1 MKHASWLVIVAL
13 GLVGINAA
21 SADSPD
27 AILRCDPATEI
38 RKIDGDARR
47 AFSAGFGQTFRECA
61 ITLSPGTHKVEVCH
75 DTEGSAGYIYAFT
88 ICDPN
93 REVTIEA
100 QPGHTYRLKL
110 DFHSP
115 WKAWV
120 DDVTESEAALSYEEP
135 PEKPK
140 PTGSKKDR
148 ETYLILR
155 ATPEHAVLGL
165 QKGVIRG
172 KWFDPSA
179 FGVPK
184 LLNFSRKGAPDG
196 YLVFKAHGGDTL
208 AFVSGQ
214 MMDGSILAIKQVIS
228 CGDFPVHVFE
238 NIPSGKVL
246 YLGHYT
252 IQDAPGGYVGS
263 YRNDDLAEARAYIDS
278 HRPELAGRLEA
289 VSFHTARTANLCRYS
304 GFDLRTAE
312 QVP

>member
-1 MKHASWLVIVAL
+1 MKHASWLLVIAL
-13 GLVGINAA
+13 GPAGMNAA
-21 SADSPD
+21 SAGSTD

-38 RKIDGDARR
+38 RKVDGDAKQ
-47 AFSAGFGQTFRECA
+47 AFSAGFGQSFRECA
-61 ITLSPGTHKVEVCH
+61 IPLSPGTHKVEVCY
-75 DTEGSAGYIYAFT
+75 DTTGSAGYIYEFT
-88 ICDPN
+88 TCDPN
-93 REVTIEA
+93 HEVTIEA

-110 DFHSP
+110 DFHVP

-135 PEKPK
+135 AEKPN
-140 PTGSKKDR
+140 PAGSKKDR

-155 ATPEHAVLGL
+155 ATPEHAMLAL

-172 KWFDPSA
+172 KWFDPFA

-184 LLNFSRKGAPDG
+184 LLDVSRKGVPDG
-196 YLVFKAHGGDTL
+196 YHVFRAHGGDTL

-214 MMDGSILAIKQVIS
+214 MMIGSVFEIKQVIS
-228 CGDFPVHVFE
+228 CGDFPVRVFE

-252 IQDAPGGYVGS
+252 IQNAPGGYLGS
-263 YRNDDLAEARAYIDS
+263 YRNDDLAEAREYIDS

-289 VSFHTARTANLCRYS
+289 VSFHTALTANLCRYS

-312 QVP
+312 QTP